1 MVPKVQMWILRN
13 EMYVQGAAYNVK
25 DNQDL
30 SEIIT
35 DWKPFFL
42 LLVELKYTDLLLA
55 MRSMIVH

>member
-1 MVPKVQMWILRN
+1 MVPKVQVSIWRN

-35 DWKPFFL
+35 DWKPFLSLL
-42 LLVELKYTDLLLA
+42 LLV
-55 MRSMIVH
+55 